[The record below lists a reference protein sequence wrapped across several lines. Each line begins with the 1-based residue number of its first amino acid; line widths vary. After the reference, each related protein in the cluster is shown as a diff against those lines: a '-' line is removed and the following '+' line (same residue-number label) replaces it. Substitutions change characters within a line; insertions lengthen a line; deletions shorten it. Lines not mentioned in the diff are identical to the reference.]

1 MSGAWRV
8 VLLLIVGAIIC
19 APVSFL
25 GRLKQL
31 TLPALTASDLK
42 QSSLSF
48 SDQRTRVMRYFY
60 AVDQIFSAC
69 AAATHTHDS
78 NEVVPAC
85 RRSARL
91 LAQLILPRGLPAD
104 VSANL
109 AFYHQAVINESFLLA
124 ARWENTR
131 KEGGGF
137 WPFLRYWTI
146 DTCGTNSV
154 PQRILRLYSLDW
166 GQVRALGPALDLELG
181 DFPGN

>member
-8 VLLLIVGAIIC
+8 VLLLIVGAIVC

-25 GRLKQL
+25 GQLKQL

-48 SDQRTRVMRYFY
+48 SDQRTRVMRHFY
-60 AVDQIFSAC
+60 AVDQAFSAC
-69 AAATHTHDS
+69 AAATRTHDS
-78 NEVVPAC
+78 NKVVPAC

-91 LAQLILPRGLPAD
+91 LTQLILPRELPAD
-104 VSANL
+104 VSTNL
-109 AFYHQAVINESFLLA
+109 AFYHQAVINESFLFA
-124 ARWENTR
+124 ARWESIG
-131 KEGGGF
+131 KSGGSF

-146 DTCGTNSV
+146 DTCGKNSV

-166 GQVRALGPALDLELG
+166 GQVRALGPALELESEEFLG
-181 DFPGN
+181 N